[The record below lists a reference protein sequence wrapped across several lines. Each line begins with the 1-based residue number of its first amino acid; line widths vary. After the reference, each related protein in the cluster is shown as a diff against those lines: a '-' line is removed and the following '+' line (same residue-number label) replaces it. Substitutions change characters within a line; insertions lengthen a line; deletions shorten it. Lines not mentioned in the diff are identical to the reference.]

1 MRRHAPGFPGR
12 GRMPP
17 AVFLP
22 SPPPQGGGRAFSV
35 QKRGTSRGLPAIR
48 WPPQGGQ
55 PLSFRKRDG
64 DGVARRPLAPRR
76 GASLFPF
83 RKGTAMGVPP
93 SVSPPQG
100 GQPLSFQKRDG
111 DGGAGVVVGGALRLL
126 SRRLPPFGA
135 AGGAAQL
142 PRPKSTGFPGSE
154 YSPRPGRPCW
164 AAPRRWCWC
173 R

>member
-22 SPPPQGGGRAFSV
+22 SPPPQGGGGRAFSV
-35 QKRGTSRGLPAIR
+35 QKRGTSRGCPPSPIPGGGCRGFPAACA
-48 WPPQGGQ
+48 PGGG
-55 PLSFRKRDG
+55 SG
-64 DGVARRPLAPRR
+64 
-76 GASLFPF
+76 LFPYGK
-83 RKGTAMGVPP
+83 RCGGGGAALLCPP
-93 SVSPPQG
+93 SG
-100 GQPLSFQKRDG
+100 GRILRFRRLDCGG
-111 DGGAGVVVGGALRLL
+111 DLLWGEGLYRPL

-135 AGGAAQL
+135 AGGAAEL

-164 AAPRRWCWC
+164 AAPRRWCWY

>member
-35 QKRGTSRGLPAIR
+35 QKRGTSRGLPALSHSGR
-48 WPPQGGQ
+48 GCRGFPAARAPGGGSGLFPYGKRCGGGVCRSPSPP
-55 PLSFRKRDG
+55 
-64 DGVARRPLAPRR
+64 VR
-76 GASLFPF
+76 GAHSPFPEQDC
-83 RKGTAMGVPP
+83 
-93 SVSPPQG
+93 S
-100 GQPLSFQKRDG
+100 G
-111 DGGAGVVVGGALRLL
+111 DLLWGEGLYRPL

-135 AGGAAQL
+135 AGGAAEL

-164 AAPRRWCWC
+164 AAPRRWCWY